1 MPTYLQR
8 SIAIALPFV
17 LCGLAGCGPTAEP
30 LEKPSTDK
38 VVLVTPEGSP
48 YAYPRIPLDTTRT
61 PGSVIDSVF
70 PMPEMLRRFRANLP
84 ELRALNGGATSRQA
98 LATAFVAAL
107 ASRDKPTLGQL
118 TLSRA
123 EFAWLY
129 FPTTPN
135 AARDNGLP
143 PTLMWDQIT
152 LASEK
157 GIGRALDRIGGR
169 GALTLE
175 RLDCPNPPVTQGPAT
190 LHDGCTVVLRQVDG
204 TEFKGRLFG
213 PILEYAG
220 RFKFIGYTN
229 DM

>member
-1 MPTYLQR
+1 MPRFPAR
-8 SIAIALPFV
+8 SIALGFA
-17 LCGLAGCGPTAEP
+17 LCGLAGCGRSDAPRGVPNAE
-30 LEKPSTDK
+30 T
-38 VVLVTPEGSP
+38 VAVLTPEGTP
-48 YAYPRIPLDTTRT
+48 YAYSRIALDTTRKS
-61 PGSVIDSVF
+61 GGVIDSVF
-70 PMPEMLRRFRANLP
+70 PMPEMMRRFRVNLP
-84 ELRALNGGATSRQA
+84 ELRALDGGAASRQA
-98 LATAFVAAL
+98 LATEFVAAL
-107 ASRDKPTLGQL
+107 SSRDKATLGRL

-129 FPTTPN
+129 FPITPN

-175 RLDCPNPPVTQGPAT
+175 RLDCPKPPVTQGPAT
-190 LHDGCTVVLRQVDG
+190 LHEDCTLVLRNADG
-204 TEFKGRLFG
+204 AEYKGRLFG
-213 PILEYAG
+213 PILEYGG